1 MVKSKPLMEKSKK
14 TFNHLKIHTQY
25 SICEG
30 AIKIDELSKYCK
42 ENKIKAIGMSDTSNL
57 CGSLEFSEQISNSKT
72 QPIIGSQIKFKFNDI
87 IGSLPI
93 IAKNRDGYKELIN
106 LSSKSF
112 LENSEINDPHCKIE
126 LLFNYSNNLIILSG
140 GINNL
145 SGVLFQKGRVDE
157 LEKLYFSLNKNFGDN
172 FYIEIQRHGDLNEKN
187 FESLHFYRNFNVL
200 ATKKLAEDASKYGV
214 KRFINNIPRNPH
226 LGLDIAASNG
236 TPVYAAESGLIVL
249 ARDFFYRGNNILID
263 HGFDFKTSYSH
274 LAEILVNEGDLVKR
288 GELIGFMGAT
298 GRVTGPH
305 LHFEV
310 IFIGEKL
317 NPEVFLT
324 KD

>member
-1 MVKSKPLMEKSKK
+1 MEKGGLIKN
-14 TFNHLKIHTQY
+14 TFN
-25 SICEG
+25 SIQKERNIFKKNISCYEG
-30 AIKIDELSKYCK
+30 AVKKIISPISFFSDSSIYINDGVELNNRMFRESKIVIKERKFNNISNEDLQRIKNESEILKKKILSKFYS
-42 ENKIKAIGMSDTSNL
+42 ENINFPLHSPASGIIS
-57 CGSLEFSEQISNSKT
+57 SE
-72 QPIIGSQIKFKFNDI
+72 
-87 IGSLPI
+87 
-93 IAKNRDGYKELIN
+93 
-106 LSSKSF
+106 
-112 LENSEINDPHCKIE
+112 
-126 LLFNYSNNLIILSG
+126 
-140 GINNL
+140 
-145 SGVLFQKGRVDE
+145 
-157 LEKLYFSLNKNFGDN
+157 
-172 FYIEIQRHGDLNEKN
+172 
-187 FESLHFYRNFNVL
+187 
-200 ATKKLAEDASKYGV
+200 YGV

-236 TPVYAAESGLIVL
+236 TPIYAAESGLIIL

-317 NPEVFLT
+317 NPEFFLT